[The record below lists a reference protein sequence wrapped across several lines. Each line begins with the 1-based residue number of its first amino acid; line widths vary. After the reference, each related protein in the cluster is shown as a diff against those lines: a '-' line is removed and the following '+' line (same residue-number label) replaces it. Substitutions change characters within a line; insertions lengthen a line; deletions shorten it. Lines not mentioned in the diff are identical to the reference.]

1 MSLLPVPHNDP
12 ASGLSSRKLARAQ
25 RAHEDTE
32 LAIYQHGL
40 HALAASEFDR
50 LDSQAVAEAVQA
62 ALEVELDLLD
72 YGMARAGQSAA
83 RINLVAIKVEM
94 LGRINNARLP
104 RRFGA

>member
-1 MSLLPVPHNDP
+1 MSLLPVSHNDP
-12 ASGLSSRKLARAQ
+12 ASGLSPRKLARAQ

-40 HALAASEFDR
+40 RAMAASERDR
-50 LDSQAVAEAVQA
+50 RDSQAVADAAQTSLEAEFDV
-62 ALEVELDLLD
+62 LD

-83 RINLVAIKVEM
+83 RVNLVAAKVE
-94 LGRINNARLP
+94 LLSRINSRRLA